1 MAGRQSNL
9 SRYLMRAM
17 LAAGS
22 VCLAIL
28 LAAAIRARANTRSY
42 VVTYRLIAD
51 QAQVTPQALEESA
64 RIVRARIGMLA
75 RSYALK
81 AWTVETEPEDRLRI
95 TFRTQLDPAEA
106 LDWATMTGKAEFC
119 LVHPDAGILEAE
131 APEDLPAEYQVK
143 VYNELR
149 YSLSRPGEM
158 RRYTQK
164 YLICKEPL
172 MRVNRFAAVDF
183 ATVGLKKETV
193 LTFKF
198 DEEQGNQFEDLTAVN
213 VGRQMAM
220 LIDDELFFPPS
231 QIASAVVGGAVQV
244 RGYFYNPPLRKLVKM
259 LNAGTLSGR
268 LEKVSQQVE

>member
-9 SRYLMRAM
+9 SRYLLRAM

-28 LAAAIRARANTRSY
+28 LAAAIRARASTRSY
-42 VVTYRLIAD
+42 VVPYRLIAD
-51 QAQVTPQALEESA
+51 QGEATPQIIEESA

-75 RSYALK
+75 RSHALK
-81 AWTVETEPEDRLRI
+81 AWEVETEPDDQIRI
-95 TFRTQLDPAEA
+95 TFRTQLDPSEA

-119 LVHPDAGILEAE
+119 LVHPDTSILDAE
-131 APEDLPAEYQVK
+131 EREDLPEEYHVK

-158 RRYTQK
+158 TRYRQE
-164 YLICKEPL
+164 YLICKEPV
-172 MRVNRFAAVDF
+172 MRVTQFAAVDF
-183 ATVGLKKETV
+183 ATAGLKKETV
-193 LTFKF
+193 LTFRF
-198 DEEQGNQFEDLTAVN
+198 NEEQGHRFEDLTAVN

-220 LIDDELFFPPS
+220 LIDGEMFFPPS
-231 QIASAVVGGAVQV
+231 EIGSAVAGGAVQV

-259 LNAGTLSGR
+259 LDAGTLPGR
-268 LEKVSQQVE
+268 LEQVSQQVE

>member
-9 SRYLMRAM
+9 SRYLIRAM
-17 LAAGS
+17 LAAGCA
-22 VCLAIL
+22 CLAIL
-28 LAAAIRARANTRSY
+28 LAAAIRARANTRTY
-42 VVTYRLIAD
+42 VTTYRLVAD
-51 QAQVTPQALEESA
+51 QRQVIPQMLGESA
-64 RIVRARIGMLA
+64 RIVEARVRILA
-75 RSYALK
+75 RNYALR
-81 AWTVETEPEDRLRI
+81 AWKVETEPEDRIGI
-95 TFRTQLDPAEA
+95 TFRTQLHPAEA
-106 LDWATMTGKAEFC
+106 LDWTTMTGRAALC
-119 LVHPDAGILEAE
+119 LVHPDASILEAE
-131 APEDLPAEYQVK
+131 DPEDLPAEYHVK

-158 RRYTQK
+158 RRYKQE

-172 MRVNRFAAVDF
+172 MRVKRFAAVDF

-198 DEEQGNQFEDLTAVN
+198 DEEQGNQFEDLTATN

-220 LIDDELFFPPS
+220 LIDGELFFPPS
-231 QIASAVVGGAVQV
+231 QIGSAVAGGTVQV

-268 LEKVSQQVE
+268 LEKVSQTVE